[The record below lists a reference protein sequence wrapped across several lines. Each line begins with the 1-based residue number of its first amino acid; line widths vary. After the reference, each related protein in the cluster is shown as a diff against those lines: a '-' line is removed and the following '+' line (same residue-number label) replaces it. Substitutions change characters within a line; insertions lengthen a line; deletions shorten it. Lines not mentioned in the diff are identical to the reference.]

1 MGRGLVIFIVLI
13 VIVAVLYFVF
23 RKSPDAKVVN
33 SAGTDPVIIPVP
45 PCVPYTDAMRD
56 NDMKAIRKK
65 CSPRLLLP
73 PGAIGIKRYANCIN
87 EGEAGLPLINNC

>member
-1 MGRGLVIFIVLI
+1 MGKGLVIFIVLA
-13 VIVAVLYFVF
+13 VIGGVLYFVF
-23 RKSPDAKVVN
+23 IKSPNTKPVN
-33 SAGTDPVIIPVP
+33 STGADPVIVPVP